1 MTGSAESRQPL
12 EAPALPEAGVEP
24 IKILLVDERADTG
37 WHIQQVL
44 AQIQP
49 CPFECESA
57 DRLAAGLERLARGR
71 FQAVLLA
78 LTLPDSQGLDT
89 FLRLHRQA
97 PELPVVVVTRPQDE
111 PLGHIAVREGA
122 QGCLVEGRATSH
134 RVMQV
139 LSQAIARQKLQA
151 ELGGRWLVDELTSL
165 SSRAGFLP
173 LAQQHWKLAY
183 RTNRPFLLIGAKLL
197 TLKDINATL
206 GHRVGDAALLQTAKI
221 LRQTFRDSDLLA
233 RWGGD
238 DFMIL
243 VTEAPPDRGEGLLAR
258 LTKNLKSYNLRQTA
272 SFELEL
278 SIGKVGFDPA
288 EPVALEDLIG
298 SALGGR
304 R

>member
-12 EAPALPEAGVEP
+12 EAPAPQGASAEP

-37 WHIQQVL
+37 WQIQQVL
-44 AQIQP
+44 AQLQP
-49 CPFECESA
+49 CPYQWEYA
-57 DRLAAGLERLARGR
+57 DGLAAGLERIQRSS

-97 PELPVVVVTRPQDE
+97 PGLPVVVLTRPQDE
-111 PLGHIAVREGA
+111 ALGHIAVREGA
-122 QGCLVEGRATSH
+122 QDYLVEGRATSH
-134 RVMQV
+134 QVAQV
-139 LSQAIARQKLQA
+139 LAQAITRQKLQS
-151 ELGGRWLVDELTSL
+151 ELSGRSLADELTGL
-165 SSRAGFLP
+165 FSRTGFFA

-183 RTNRPFLLIGAKLL
+183 RTNRPFLLIVAKLS
-197 TLKDINATL
+197 TLKHINATL

-238 DFMIL
+238 DFVML
-243 VTEAPPDRGEGLLAR
+243 VTEVPPDGGEGLLAR
-258 LTKNLKSYNLRQTA
+258 LANNLKLYNLRKTA

-278 SIGKVGFDPA
+278 SIGKVCFDPA
-288 EPVALEDLIG
+288 EPVALEDLIS
-298 SALGGR
+298 SAISSQG
-304 R
+304 